1 MIEFHDFHYNFKIID
16 WVKVD
21 VRPTKDSN
29 ILMPNADGISFLPY
43 HCDCCGLLKDVFS
56 LILLQLKSVSRTC
69 KRSLEDGGN
78 VYQVIVYQWV
88 DIYVSS
94 AQGNIVCY
102 LCGVQ

>member
-1 MIEFHDFHYNFKIID
+1 MIEFHDFYDDFKIID

-21 VRPTKDSN
+21 VRPAKDSN

-43 HCDCCGLLKDVFS
+43 HCNCCSLLKDVFS
-56 LILLQLKSVSRTC
+56 LIMLELESISRTC

-88 DIYVSS
+88 HIYASS
-94 AQGNIVCY
+94 AHRYIVCY
-102 LCGVQ
+102 LRGVQ